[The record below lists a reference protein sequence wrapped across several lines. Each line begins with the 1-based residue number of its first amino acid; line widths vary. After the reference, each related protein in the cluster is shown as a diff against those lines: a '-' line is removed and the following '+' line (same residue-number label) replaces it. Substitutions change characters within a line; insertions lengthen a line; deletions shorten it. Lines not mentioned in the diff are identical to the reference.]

1 MKHRILSIVYP
12 KIGGCQFY
20 RQVHPHGQLSGYGD
34 FEVVFKPELAL
45 APDHELWD
53 FHLVQFHKNH
63 VTPEILVKL
72 RTMGIPSMV
81 DFDDYW
87 HLPYNHL
94 SFNRYKKENLP
105 ARFIE
110 IIRQAGFISVT
121 TDALAEEV
129 RRYNQNVLVFPN
141 VLDPASQLAYPVEI
155 QSDRLRFGYLAGSH
169 HLPDVELL
177 RGLNN
182 RLANSGLKYSLALF
196 GYRHESIYFDY
207 ASVLTNNA
215 NYTDNLVLY
224 PSLPV
229 PDYLA
234 YYNLL
239 DVVLVP
245 LVANKFNSLK
255 SELKLV
261 EAGTF
266 KKAVIVSDAM
276 PYKPFLKDKVNCL
289 VAKSKADWF
298 RKIKYLVNNPEAVTD
313 IGNQLHH
320 DIQEHFN
327 YEKIV
332 KYRAAAYKE
341 IVQKG

>member
-1 MKHRILSIVYP
+1 VKYRILSIVYP
-12 KIGGCQFY
+12 KIGGCQYY
-20 RQVHPHGQLSGYGD
+20 RQVHPQEQLPKFED
-34 FEVVFKPELAL
+34 FEIVYKPDITFV
-45 APDHELWD
+45 PDNELWD
-53 FHLVQFHKNH
+53 FQLVQFHKNH
-63 VTPEILVKL
+63 VTPEGLIRLTAL
-72 RTMGIPSMV
+72 GIPTIV

-87 HLPYNHL
+87 HLPHNHL
-94 SFNRYKKENLP
+94 SYERYRNENLP

-110 IIRQAGFISVT
+110 IIRLADYVSVT
-121 TDALAEEV
+121 TQVLADEV
-129 RRYNQNVLVFPN
+129 KRHNSNVFVFPN
-141 VLDPASQLAYPVEI
+141 VLNPDCQQVYPIEI
-155 QSDRLRFGYLAGSH
+155 KSDCLRFGYLAGSH

-182 RLANSGLKYSLALF
+182 RLENSGLKYSLALF
-196 GYRHESIYFDY
+196 GYKHDGAYFDY
-207 ASVLTNNA
+207 AGLLTNNA

-229 PDYLA
+229 PDYLM

-255 SELKLV
+255 SELKLI

-266 KKAVIVSDAM
+266 AKAMIISDVM
-276 PYKPFLKDKVNCL
+276 PYKPFLKDKINCL
-289 VAKSKADWF
+289 AVKNKKDWF
-298 RKIKYLVNNPEAVTD
+298 RKIKYLANNPNAATD

-327 YEKIV
+327 YEKIT
-332 KYRAAAYKE
+332 KYRAGIYKE
-341 IVQKG
+341 IIQKG